1 VRTRLKSKLAAS
13 SGAAAVGSGEF
24 EQVPADHYRAEF
36 EAQKRFK
43 QQAFQALAYN
53 GIDGDYA
60 EFGCC
65 GATTFALAWGAA
77 QLTGHDAHLWAFD
90 SFEGLPPS
98 DHPVD
103 DHTGWTPG
111 AMTMTEAQ
119 FVATIGE
126 RGVPSGAFT
135 TVPGFYAESLSAAD
149 GLPDRIAFAY
159 IDCDL
164 YSSTA
169 DVLRFLEP
177 RLRHGM
183 IIGCDDY
190 YCYSAN
196 HVSGER
202 QALAEVFHE
211 HERWRLLPFVQWGWH
226 GMSFIVERREG
237 GPPGV
242 VGW

>member
-1 VRTRLKSKLAAS
+1 LLDESRLRA
-13 SGAAAVGSGEF
+13 GEF
-24 EQVPADHYRAEF
+24 EQPQVEQYRSEF
-36 EAQKRFK
+36 AAQKLFMQR
-43 QQAFQALAYN
+43 AFQALAYN
-53 GIDGDYA
+53 GIDGDYV

-65 GATTFALAWGAA
+65 GANTFALAWGAA

-103 DHTGWTPG
+103 DHVGWAPG
-111 AMTMTEAQ
+111 AMAMSEAA
-119 FVATIGE
+119 FVATAVE
-126 RGVPSGAFT
+126 RGVPTAAFT
-135 TVPGFYAESLSAAD
+135 TVPGFFADSLASAD

-164 YSSTA
+164 YSSTM

-183 IIGCDDY
+183 VIGCDDY
-190 YCYSAN
+190 YCYSTEHA
-196 HVSGER
+196 SGER
-202 QALAEVFHE
+202 QALAELFDGHD
-211 HERWRLLPFVQWGWH
+211 RWRLLPFVQWSWH
-226 GMSFIVERREG
+226 GMSFIVESRSE
-237 GPPGV
+237 GPPGI